1 MATRNLLARTHL
13 PAFRAWLAERGWM
26 EQPTKGRYEV
36 GRWTHPTEKPLILFA
51 RETAT
56 VHVTVQEK
64 DWRVIRAFI
73 RDHHARKATT
83 T

>member
-13 PAFRAWLAERGWM
+13 PAFRVWLAERRWV
-26 EQPTKGRYEV
+26 EQPTKGQYEV
-36 GRWTHPTEKPLILFA
+36 GRWTHAEHPPLILYA

-73 RDHHARKATT
+73 RDHHERKAKV
-83 T
+83 

>member
-13 PAFRAWLAERGWM
+13 SAFRRWLAERGWV
-26 EQPTKGRYEV
+26 EKPTKGQYEV
-36 GRWTHPTEKPLILFA
+36 ARWTHPEQPPLILYA

-64 DWRVIRAFI
+64 DWRIIRAFI
-73 RDHHARKATT
+73 RDHHASKATT
-83 T
+83 

>member
-1 MATRNLLARTHL
+1 MATRNLFARSHL
-13 PAFRAWLAERGWM
+13 PPFRAWMAERGWV

-36 GRWTHPTEKPLILFA
+36 ARWTHPEHPPLILWA

-73 RDHHARKATT
+73 RDHHAAKATT
-83 T
+83 

>member
-13 PAFRAWLAERGWM
+13 PAFRVWLAERGWV
-26 EQPTKGRYEV
+26 EQPTKGAYEV
-36 GRWTHPTEKPLILFA
+36 GRWTHAKHPPLILYA

-64 DWRVIRAFI
+64 DWRLVRQFI
-73 RDHHARKATT
+73 KDKHSQKAGA
-83 T
+83 